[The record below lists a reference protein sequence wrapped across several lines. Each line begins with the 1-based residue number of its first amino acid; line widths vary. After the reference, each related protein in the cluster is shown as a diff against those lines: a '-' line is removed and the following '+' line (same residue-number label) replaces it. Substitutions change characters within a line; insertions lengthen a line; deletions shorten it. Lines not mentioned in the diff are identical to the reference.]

1 MKESKARFEDLSNGT
16 LSLNLFGAPCD
27 AIPPYTRHEL
37 KTHYMGCQYVP
48 TRIWLSRQGSATDP
62 PPRLLSGR

>member
-1 MKESKARFEDLSNGT
+1 MQYSKPRFEDSSNGT
-16 LSLNLFGAPCD
+16 LVYNLFGAPCD
-27 AIPPYTRHEL
+27 VVPPYSLTEL

-62 PPRLLSGR
+62 PPRLLTG